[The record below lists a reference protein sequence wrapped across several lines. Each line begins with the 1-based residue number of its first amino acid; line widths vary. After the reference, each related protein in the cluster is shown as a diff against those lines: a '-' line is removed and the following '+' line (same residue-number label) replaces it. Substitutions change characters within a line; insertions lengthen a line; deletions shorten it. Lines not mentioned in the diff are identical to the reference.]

1 MKPYITVKGSFFD
14 NLHGYFDDQINKLIE
29 QGYAVNGGQHVIH
42 EQTGL
47 HNSEPTF
54 NTVIYQAMYKK
65 PTKPVKP
72 RNEAND
78 ITELDLSKRTI
89 NMLLSEGIDID
100 TLRTMSEID
109 LLKLP
114 GCGRGTTNEI
124 LNELY
129 RDGGMK

>member
-1 MKPYITVKGSFFD
+1 MEAYVIVGTSVFD
-14 NLHGYFDDQINKLIE
+14 LIE
-29 QGYAVNGGQHVIH
+29 GLVNDAIKDGYVPIGGIVS
-42 EQTGL
+42 ETCYNKDEGWTT
-47 HNSEPTF
+47 HN
-54 NTVIYQAMYKK
+54 YMQAMYKK